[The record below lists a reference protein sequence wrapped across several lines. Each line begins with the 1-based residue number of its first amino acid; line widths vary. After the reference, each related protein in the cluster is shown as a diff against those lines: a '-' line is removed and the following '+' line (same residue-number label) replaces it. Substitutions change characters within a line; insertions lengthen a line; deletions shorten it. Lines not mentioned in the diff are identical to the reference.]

1 MKRVCTSIALIW
13 AISALISIPPLIGW
27 NDWPAEFNDD
37 TPCKLSEEKS
47 YLIYS
52 SSGSFFIPLI
62 IMTVVYFKIFKA
74 TRRRLRDR
82 AKASAMAN
90 LMSSSKNNE
99 SEHKI
104 EVESASD
111 EKEEKKGK
119 KNKKNKKEKESSVK
133 EKQREEEQHINDLDT
148 HFNTSEL
155 SQSNIDQITLV
166 KQHEK
171 VQTPKVS
178 AIGGDDDDHQIDH
191 QMIAKVKP
199 REDANISVKR
209 FWEEKQKISLSR
221 ERRAT
226 RILGIVMGVFVLCWY
241 VSQSLYTLP
250 LF

>member
-1 MKRVCTSIALIW
+1 
-13 AISALISIPPLIGW
+13 
-27 NDWPAEFNDD
+27 
-37 TPCKLSEEKS
+37 
-47 YLIYS
+47 
-52 SSGSFFIPLI
+52 
-62 IMTVVYFKIFKA
+62 MTVVYFKIFKA

-119 KNKKNKKEKESSVK
+119 KNKKNKKEKESSIK
-133 EKQREEEQHINDLDT
+133 EKQREEEQHINDIDT
-148 HFNTSEL
+148 HCNTSEL

-166 KQHEK
+166 KQREK
-171 VQTPKVS
+171 VQTPQQIRKVS
-178 AIGGDDDDHQIDH
+178 AIDGDDDHQK
-191 QMIAKVKP
+191 IAKVKP
-199 REDANISVKR
+199 REDTNISVKR

-226 RILGIVMGVFVLCWY
+226 RILGIVMGVFVLCW
-241 VSQSLYTLP
+241 
-250 LF
+250 